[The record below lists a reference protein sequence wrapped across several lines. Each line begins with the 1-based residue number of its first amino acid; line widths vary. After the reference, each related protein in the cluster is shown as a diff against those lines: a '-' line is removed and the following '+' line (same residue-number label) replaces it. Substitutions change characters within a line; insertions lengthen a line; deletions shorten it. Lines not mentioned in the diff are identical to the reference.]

1 MRYVSRH
8 TRSLAVSAL
17 VACLALAAA
26 FRPLAA
32 QEPGAGLGN
41 ASGPAP
47 GNAPGN
53 GAPNAIPAIAIPQVI
68 TLEAVAGEGG
78 GIVFSAGPAE
88 GRAFGLNLNGGGI
101 QFANPGGGFGGG
113 FGGGWVPQD
122 DLGLLQLEQYHD
134 DIGLIPEQKDRL
146 AIVRRD
152 LQEQRTKAFADI
164 RQMEP
169 AKIAEVAKQT
179 ETRLKEESQRRVAEI
194 LLPHQ
199 VERLKQMRV
208 QLQMRNRGVNALAGG
223 ELANSLGLTDEQ
235 KKRLAEKQREAELE
249 LRRKVDELRKQL
261 VKDIVQD
268 VLTPEQRESLA
279 KLVGADLQAKPPLPA
294 ADRAAPGTAS
304 GAAPAGPP
312 GPGAPGRPRFGLPT
326 AP

>member
-1 MRYVSRH
+1 MRHVSRP
-8 TRSLAVSAL
+8 TVSLAAITL
-17 VACLALAAA
+17 AACLAPLAALQ
-26 FRPLAA
+26 PLAA
-32 QEPGAGLGN
+32 QEPSVVPGAV
-41 ASGPAP
+41 P
-47 GNAPGN
+47 GNEPRSAPGN
-53 GAPNAIPAIAIPQVI
+53 GAPNAIPAIVPQVI

-88 GRAFGLNLNGGGI
+88 GRAFGLNLNSSGI
-101 QFANPGGGFGGG
+101 QFANPGGG

-152 LQEQRTKAFADI
+152 LQEQRMKAFADF
-164 RQMEP
+164 RQLEP

-249 LRRKVDELRKQL
+249 LRRKIDELRKQL
-261 VKDIVQD
+261 VKDIVQE

-279 KLVGADLQAKPPLPA
+279 KLAGADLQAKPPLPA
-294 ADRAAPGTAS
+294 ADRAASGAPS
-304 GAAPAGPP
+304 GAAPAGNP
-312 GPGAPGRPRFGLPT
+312 GPGAPARPRIVLPT